1 MANLY
6 QGAYRATLDDN
17 SDIEALEKQ
26 HRRNEALAAQG
37 QEPSGDEEHD
47 EVMAQAPKDAE
58 EETFKQRYGNLRRH
72 QQKVE
77 NELKARID
85 DLQRQLESSTKKS
98 VALPKSEEE
107 IEAWMAEYPDV
118 GKIVQSIA
126 MRAVR
131 EREADYNKRFE
142 EVEKLKQQSAQE
154 RAYAQLLKVHPDFEE
169 IRADENFHAWAR
181 TKSQSVQN
189 SLYNNTTDWQAAAD
203 SIDLYKAYLEKQG
216 KTKKKAETRQD
227 TSAAEYTQ
235 RSSRP
240 EVARGTNEGKK
251 IWTEEEIGRMRPKE
265 YEFYEAEIEAARLE
279 GRIRPSARNSA
290 AF

>member
-37 QEPSGDEEHD
+37 EAPSGDDEHD
-47 EVMAQAPKDAE
+47 EVMAQAPKNAE

-85 DLQRQLESSTKKS
+85 DLQRQLESSTKKT
-98 VALPKSEEE
+98 VELPKSEDE
-107 IEAWMAEYPDV
+107 IAAWMQEFPDV
-118 GKIVQSIA
+118 AKIVQSIA

-131 EREADYNKRFE
+131 EKEQDYNKRFE
-142 EVEKLKQQSAQE
+142 EIEKLKQQTAVE
-154 RAYAQLLKVHPDFEE
+154 KAYAYLLKAVPDFET
-169 IRADENFHAWAR
+169 IRDMEEFHDWAKG
-181 TKSQSVQN
+181 KSKGIRYALYEQN
-189 SLYNNTTDWQAAAD
+189 TDWETVRDAVN
-203 SIDLYKAYLEKQG
+203 LFKLETG
-216 KTKKKAETRQD
+216 YGKKKKSEPKQD
-227 TSAAEYTQ
+227 ASAAEYTQ

-251 IWTEEEIGRMRPKE
+251 IWTEEEIGKLRPKE
-265 YEFYEAEIEAARLE
+265 YEFYEAEIEQARLE
-279 GRIRPSARNSA
+279 GRIRSSARTAA